1 MHKIEL
7 PHLTPDD
14 GIRLK
19 NQLVAA
25 GLEQGKDFVWAY
37 LQAIYNN
44 DGYDGYT
51 PRRVTFEFVEA
62 KLATFYQLKW
72 TQ

>member
-37 LQAIYNN
+37 LQATYNN
-44 DGYDGYT
+44 DGYDAVT